1 MPRDSED
8 VGRHGREPHERV
20 FQQLLDALLVPR
32 ALLDEVKAEPG
43 VVAQLA
49 DLLGRDEAR
58 PQHAMFGQVG
68 EPDRIDLVGLRSA
81 RYRCHRPDDRQL
93 VAEDVV
99 DAFK

>member
-1 MPRDSED
+1 MVTEGDRSLS
-8 VGRHGREPHERV
+8 GTLHLCLTRSRHAPTAFG
-20 FQQLLDALLVPR
+20 L
-32 ALLDEVKAEPG
+32 KAEPG

-68 EPDRIDLVGLRSA
+68 EPDRIDLVGLRPA